1 MRLFSNPKHKKGF
14 TLIEVIIIAVLV
26 AVLAAVAI
34 PTYLNYVNAQRQQL
48 VDDLAKTGAAAA
60 NSVYRR
66 TGTTPT
72 VADLNLFLPNSTQ
85 FKVQVNSTTVTVI
98 DSVHSKTGTA
108 NY

>member
-1 MRLFSNPKHKKGF
+1 MPLLSDQNKKKGF
-14 TLIEVIIIAVLV
+14 TLIEVIVIAAIIAVL
-26 AVLAAVAI
+26 AAITI
-34 PTYLNYVNAQRQQL
+34 PSYLNYVNSQRQQL

-60 NSVYRR
+60 NSVFRR